1 MEHENQSNAHSFIKD
16 IKRRTKRR
24 FTSEEKIASVLMG
37 LRGEAKISEICRQLG
52 IVQSLYYKWS
62 KDFLEAGKQRLSG
75 DTLREA
81 NTTEVKQL
89 RSETEEL
96 TRIVGKQTVT
106 IERLKKSLN
115 GNI

>member
-1 MEHENQSNAHSFIKD
+1 MEQENQPNATSYIKD

-24 FTSEEKIASVLMG
+24 FTSEEKIGSVLMG
-37 LRGEAKISEICRQLG
+37 LRGEAPISEICRQLG

-81 NTTEVKQL
+81 NTTEVRQL
-89 RSETEEL
+89 RSEAEEL
-96 TRIVGKQTVT
+96 TKIIGQQTLR